1 VRVVVR
7 ANILL
12 AAALLGVASGAGG
25 LWLYH
30 HRAASPRTAVFVE
43 ADWPLPKDQWGK
55 GKFFHCDAGQC
66 GVPVDLYVRA
76 KIGFCK
82 CDVGVDDDDELDRV
96 SDVPVFVPRPRAE
109 GPGRVIAVAWMKGR
123 SRKFVLSDSLLN
135 GGKTALAIAFN
146 DKCDVVVATLIASG
160 GEAQQFE
167 MRALAFLNSDAV
179 MDWAKITL
187 GL

>member
-1 VRVVVR
+1 MSRARVL
-7 ANILL
+7 A
-12 AAALLGVASGAGG
+12 AAALLGMASGAGG

-30 HRAASPRTAVFVE
+30 HRPASPQRAVFAE

-55 GKFFHCDAGQC
+55 GKFFHCAASQC
-66 GVPVDLYVRA
+66 GVQVDLYVRA

-96 SDVPVFVPRPRAE
+96 SDVPVFVPKPEAA
-109 GPGRVIAVAWMKGR
+109 GPGRVITVAWMKGR
-123 SRKFVLSDSLLN
+123 SRNFILSDSLLS
-135 GGKTALAIAFN
+135 GSKSALAIAFN
-146 DKCDVVVATLIASG
+146 DKCDVVVATLVASS

-167 MRALAFLNSDAV
+167 ARALAFLNSEPV
-179 MDWAKITL
+179 MEWAKIAL